1 MTKTIVVTERFR
13 VGAIYRREVM
23 SWLDEFG
30 VPYVEHRGLLDSIIV
45 AKVYTEAHLIGFRNF
60 SRRYNA
66 LVTHMKAL
74 DAEERREERQ
84 RKQDILDAKLARKN
98 RWRKMTFRKPL
109 TKLK

>member
-1 MTKTIVVTERFR
+1 MTKTLIATERFE
-13 VGAIYRREVM
+13 VGAIYRREVK

-30 VPYVEHRGLLDSIIV
+30 VPYVEHRGLLDSVIV
-45 AKVYTEAHLIGFRNF
+45 AKIYTESHKFGFERF
-60 SRRYNA
+60 AKRYNA
-66 LVTHMKAL
+66 LVDYVKAL